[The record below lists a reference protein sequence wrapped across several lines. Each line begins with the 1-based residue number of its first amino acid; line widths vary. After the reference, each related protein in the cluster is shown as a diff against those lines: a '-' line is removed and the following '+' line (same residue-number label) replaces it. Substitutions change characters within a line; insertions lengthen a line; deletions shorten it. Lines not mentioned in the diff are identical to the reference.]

1 MDYRKKDIRNA
12 LLFISPWI
20 IGFLVFTLYP
30 ILSSLYYSFCEYKV
44 IKAPVFIGFKN
55 YIDLFKDKSYLA
67 ALGNTVYMLI
77 FGVPVTTI
85 VAVAVSILLNNKHLH
100 HAGIF
105 RVVFFIPTLVPTI
118 VACFLWI
125 WMFQSGGIVNTVLG
139 YFGISGPAWLSN
151 ST

>member
-55 YIDLFKDKSYLA
+55 
-67 ALGNTVYMLI
+67 
-77 FGVPVTTI
+77 
-85 VAVAVSILLNNKHLH
+85 
-100 HAGIF
+100 
-105 RVVFFIPTLVPTI
+105 
-118 VACFLWI
+118 
-125 WMFQSGGIVNTVLG
+125 
-139 YFGISGPAWLSN
+139 
-151 ST
+151 

>member
-55 YIDLFKDKSYLA
+55 YIDLFKDKSYFSSTWQYRLYVDFRCSSYH
-67 ALGNTVYMLI
+67 NCR
-77 FGVPVTTI
+77 
-85 VAVAVSILLNNKHLH
+85 SS
-100 HAGIF
+100 GIHSF
-105 RVVFFIPTLVPTI
+105 K
-118 VACFLWI
+118 
-125 WMFQSGGIVNTVLG
+125 Q
-139 YFGISGPAWLSN
+139 
-151 ST
+151 